1 MFALVLGA
9 VRARTAQVWTVL
21 MLTALASA
29 AAVAGPW
36 FASATATRA
45 AAADVAAA
53 PAIQRTLS
61 VRQLVGTTGQPQS
74 SLDSFAA
81 AVRRNLTIGEGDPVL
96 GMRQPMTIARA
107 GIDQEIVVGYRDG
120 F

>member
-21 MLTALASA
+21 MLSALATA

-36 FASATATRA
+36 FASAASSRA

-53 PAIQRTLS
+53 PAAQRTLS
-61 VRQLVGTTGQPQS
+61 VRQLVNTTGQPRAT
-74 SLDSFAA
+74 LDSFAD
-81 AVRRNLTIGEGDPVL
+81 AVRDILTIRDGEPVL
-96 GMRQPMTIARA
+96 GMRQAMT
-107 GIDQEIVVGYRDG
+107 V
-120 F
+120 